1 MLRLPR
7 RPKRHRDRPPG
18 PRRRV
23 SYANVAATL
32 ALVIALAGGTAY
44 AASKIIITKTSQ
56 ISTSVR
62 KALHGATGPAGA
74 PGAAGAAGATGPA
87 GGESAWAEIASNG
100 AILQQSGG
108 ITLTPGSTPAASV
121 YCLDVPGT
129 IHLAVASADGST
141 AGGTLSTEI
150 LVDPGSTY
158 LQATIAAGVCS
169 SSTNLV
175 VVTLYG
181 SGAVAAEA
189 FNLIIS

>member
-1 MLRLPR
+1 MLRAPW

-18 PRRRV
+18 PWRRV

-56 ISTSVR
+56 ISKSVR
-62 KALHGATGPAGA
+62 NALHGATGPAGA
-74 PGAAGAAGATGPA
+74 PGAVGAAGAAGPA

-100 AILQQSGG
+100 AIVQQSGG
-108 ITLTPGSTPAASV
+108 ITMTPGSSPSAYG
-121 YCLDVPGT
+121 YCLNVPGT

-141 AGGTLSTEI
+141 PGGTLSTEV
-150 LVDPGSTY
+150 LVDPGSSY
-158 LQATIAAGVCS
+158 LQATIASGVCS

-175 VVTLYG
+175 VVTLNVF
-181 SGAVAAEA
+181 GAGAAEA
-189 FNLIIS
+189 FNLIVS